1 MRNLLVLA
9 ALLMAVM
16 AAAEE
21 QFLGIYMGG
30 NKIGYSSYNTHP
42 DMYGDKKVVRTDS
55 KTVLDASLLTAALK
69 MRMEGTTWAT
79 SAGKPLR
86 MNFMMTSSGRTQK
99 IVALFNS
106 KTVEIDVS
114 NGGQQN
120 HMSLPIPGDGTIVDD
135 PLELVVAGKIHA
147 GGKKTIYVLDPTTV
161 SFMKTDVV
169 VVGPRSTTLNGKAV
183 SGTLVQIVDPRI
195 TMDVYISAKGDLIKA
210 EAIGMVMVPESRA
223 VAMNN
228 TAKPGYQPTT
238 DLAFATKIRTDKKIT
253 DPADLTGLTLRLTGK
268 DLSRLP
274 SDEHQSVKKEGAG
287 WVIDVH
293 PPKLPTSDSL
303 TIAEVGKQKPEWLK
317 ATLNIPS
324 NSSTFKE
331 LSATVLKGET
341 KVIPAALAVRGY
353 VYSIMRPNAGIGV
366 LRDATEVLSSKE
378 GVCRDY
384 AILTATL
391 MRASGIPARLAS
403 GVVNWQGDFFYH
415 AWVEI
420 WDGSKWIG
428 VDSTV
433 PQKQMSASHVK
444 LADGNVEDAFAFTFL
459 DKVKIEVLDIRRN

>member
-1 MRNLLVLA
+1 MRKLFVLA
-9 ALLMAVM
+9 SLLMAVL
-16 AAAEE
+16 AQAEE

-42 DMYGDKKVVRTDS
+42 DMYGDQKVVRTDS
-55 KTVLDASLLTAALK
+55 KTVLDASLLAAALK
-69 MRMEGTTWAT
+69 MRMEGTTWAN
-79 SAGKPLR
+79 SAGKPLK
-86 MNFMMTSSGRTQK
+86 MTFMMTSSGRTQK

-106 KTVEIDVS
+106 KTVEIDVT
-114 NGGQQN
+114 NGGQKN

-169 VVGPRSTTLNGKAV
+169 VVGPGSTTINGKKV
-183 SGTLVQIVDPRI
+183 TGTLVQIVDPRI

-210 EAIGMVMVPESRA
+210 EAIGMVMVPETRA
-223 VAMNN
+223 MALNN
-228 TAKPGYQPTT
+228 TAKPGYQPST
-238 DLAFATKIRTDKKIT
+238 DLAFATKITTDKKIT

-274 SDEHQSVKKEGAG
+274 SDEHQSVKKEGTG

-293 PPKLPTSDSL
+293 PPKLPTGDSL

-317 ATLNIPS
+317 PTLNIPS